1 METTKSLTDQE
12 RMFKLAVSLSASGT
26 TMRIQLLLN
35 KDYIPYWKWLTYAFR
50 KLPGVEIYVAQL
62 ESLHATD
69 DISQKVRIVQE
80 ICREIHQQM
89 LSMGIVSGKGVH
101 EYAKLL
107 LPLVKD
113 HDEFM
118 QKASWMSE

>member
-1 METTKSLTDQE
+1 
-12 RMFKLAVSLSASGT
+12 
-26 TMRIQLLLN
+26 MRIQLLLN